1 MLHVYEFEVYPG
13 EKYLIAQPYDMD
25 GGTQGIDFKEAC
37 EMAADWLQ
45 TEMEHRVLH
54 DLPFPDSTFG
64 NEPRNGG
71 QNIIVAV
78 NVEKGAIPRMT
89 ATAAAHELGL
99 TSGRISQM
107 VKAGQLETF
116 EFEGRTW
123 ITRGSVEARK
133 AEAPKPGRPKK
144 ERATA

>member
-1 MLHVYEFEVYPG
+1 
-13 EKYLIAQPYDMD
+13 
-25 GGTQGIDFKEAC
+25 
-37 EMAADWLQ
+37 
-45 TEMEHRVLH
+45 
-54 DLPFPDSTFG
+54 
-64 NEPRNGG
+64 
-71 QNIIVAV
+71 
-78 NVEKGAIPRMT
+78 MT

-116 EFEGRTW
+116 EFEDRTW